1 MSRLPLVL
9 LLLLVLSVL
18 TSTCQCAT
26 NKARFRARFNAASQ
40 SPAIDPLDHPFDR
53 FPHMSMYDF
62 YVEGKFPGDD
72 PLSQVRSLI
81 GTDEEIA
88 ANASTM
94 PAAEDATPSS
104 DDNSVSF
111 VETGT
116 EVGKVR
122 SFCEIC
128 ILVMQMKERG
138 QPHLCAGLNTN
149 YHITCIEVLESL
161 LRADKAVVYW
171 LKNGCMHMDSE
182 GPEIVRP
189 CPAINICSWVPN
201 LFVDAP
207 SLVRDGVDSLCPKD
221 PKFLP
226 TIPQEFRN
234 LLGSTD
240 NTLDFAKDGPVDP
253 ETKGL

>member
-1 MSRLPLVL
+1 
-9 LLLLVLSVL
+9 
-18 TSTCQCAT
+18 
-26 NKARFRARFNAASQ
+26 
-40 SPAIDPLDHPFDR
+40 
-53 FPHMSMYDF
+53 MSM
-62 YVEGKFPGDD
+62 G
-72 PLSQVRSLI
+72 
-81 GTDEEIA
+81 
-88 ANASTM
+88 
-94 PAAEDATPSS
+94 
-104 DDNSVSF
+104 
-111 VETGT
+111 
-116 EVGKVR
+116 VGKVR

-189 CPAINICSWVPN
+189 CPAINICSWTPN
-201 LFVDAP
+201 LFADAP
-207 SLVRDGVDSLCPKD
+207 SLVRDGVEALCPKD

-234 LLGSTD
+234 LLGSKD
-240 NTLDFAKDGPVDP
+240 NTQSSASDGPVDP
-253 ETKGL
+253 NTSGL